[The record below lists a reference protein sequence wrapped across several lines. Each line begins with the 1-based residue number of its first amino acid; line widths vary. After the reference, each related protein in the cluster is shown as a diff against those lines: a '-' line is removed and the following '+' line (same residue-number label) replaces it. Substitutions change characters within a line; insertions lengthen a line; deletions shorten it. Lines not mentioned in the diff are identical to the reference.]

1 MDRRSVL
8 KAGMVLIS
16 TSVAASIFRPAGA
29 ALRVLNGGTKWL
41 AKETLPPSPVDP
53 TKRMF
58 LTDKEVA
65 QVTAIFDRLIPA
77 DEVSVS
83 ASQAGCVVFIDHQ
96 LVTPWAAGA
105 LRYLGGAEEKGSST
119 QGNQSLRTPAYV
131 YRTGLAELDK
141 YCLDHLG
148 NSFEALSIEQ
158 QDELLE
164 QMENG
169 QVQLASIPSKALF
182 SQLLSNVQEGFFADP
197 IYGGNKD
204 MAGWKMVGF
213 PGARY
218 DYRDYVNL
226 KGQKL
231 DIIPV
236 SLIGRI

>member
-1 MDRRSVL
+1 MERRSVL
-8 KAGMVLIS
+8 KAGMVLIA
-16 TSVAASIFRPAGA
+16 TSAAASIFRPAGA
-29 ALRVLNGGTKWL
+29 ALRIMNGGSKWL
-41 AKETLPPSPVDP
+41 AKETLPPTPLDP
-53 TKRMF
+53 SKRMF

-77 DEVSVS
+77 DDVSVS
-83 ASQAGCVVFIDHQ
+83 ASEAGCVVFLDHQ
-96 LVTPWAAGA
+96 LSGPYGQGTW
-105 LRYLGGAEEKGSST
+105 RYRKGPAEKGSST
-119 QGNQSLRTPAYV
+119 QGDQSLLNPADL
-131 YRTGLAELDK
+131 YRTGLAELDA
-141 YCLDHLG
+141 YCRDHF
-148 NSFEALSIEQ
+148 SKPFEALSAEQ
-158 QDELLE
+158 QDDLLE
-164 QMENG
+164 QMEGANI
-169 QVQLASIPSKALF
+169 QLATIPAKRLF
-182 SQLLSNVQEGFFADP
+182 QQLLTNVQEGFFADP